1 MKIVGLTGGIG
12 TGKSTVAGMFESL
25 GAVIVDSDALARS
38 YLSRGMN
45 GYEQVLKRYGKGIL
59 SNNLEPDRLKIAGI
73 VFKDATERRWLEQ
86 LIHPYVFEK
95 IRDEINRWKDKDG
108 IMIID
113 VPLLFESGADNWLR
127 PVIVV
132 VCSMD
137 AQIKRIQSRTPEI
150 SYEHILE
157 RIHAQMP
164 IEEKQKKADFII
176 DNSYGREQTK
186 QQVVNIWRTFMQE
199 KR

>member
-186 QQVVNIWRTFMQE
+186 QQVENIWRTFMQE